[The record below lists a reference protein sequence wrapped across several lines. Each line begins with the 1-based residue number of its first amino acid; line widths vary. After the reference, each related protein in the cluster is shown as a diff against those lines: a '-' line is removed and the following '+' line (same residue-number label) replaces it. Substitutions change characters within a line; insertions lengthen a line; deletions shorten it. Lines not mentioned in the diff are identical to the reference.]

1 MTLLEL
7 LMWVGIG
14 LGLLLVLRPG
24 TVLRA
29 TLPVLRERL
38 GAARAA
44 LAKQGWAAWRLAGRL
59 LTVTEAE
66 PLRPTAA
73 IGQVVGATV
82 LTAAGV
88 VFAVCDLALT
98 WATLAPL
105 FGIPYQPQG
114 TLFASFDWL
123 LGVSLVLLALVY
135 GFILSDLVGWTMLT
149 RFAVVQHGRVGAFCL
164 AFLGFVASLGIAI
177 ALSAYRL
184 PALLS
189 GDGGSDALPE
199 LLAWVQTLPGPIL
212 LTLAAVLFVGAAL
225 ALLSLETFCAA
236 VVALWLTV
244 GGGAL
249 GLGSV
254 LLRMA
259 DLAVEMVLVAVTAL
273 ATEPRPQAMAAGLQ
287 RVGQGITNRTKAFGA
302 WLEALVRRKPPRA
315 EPPTAGTVL
324 TTS

>member
-29 TLPVLRERL
+29 ILPLLRERL
-38 GAARAA
+38 AAARTS
-44 LAKQGWAAWRLAGRL
+44 LAQQGWAAWRLAGRL

-66 PLRPTAA
+66 TLRPTAA

-105 FGIPYQPQG
+105 FGIAYQPQG

-123 LGVSLVLLALVY
+123 LGVSLVLLAIVY

-149 RFAVVQHGRVGAFCL
+149 HFAVVQHGRVGAFCL
-164 AFLGFVASLGIAI
+164 AFMGFVASLGIAV

-199 LLAWVQTLPGPIL
+199 LMAWVQTLPVPIL
-212 LTLAAVLFVGAAL
+212 LTLAAVLFVGAAM

-236 VVALWLTV
+236 VVALGLTV
-244 GGGAL
+244 GGVAL

-254 LLRMA
+254 LLRVM
-259 DLAVEMVLVAVTAL
+259 DLAVEMVLAAVTAL
-273 ATEPRPQAMAAGLQ
+273 ATEPRPQAMAAGLH
-287 RVGQGITNRTKAFGA
+287 RVGQGFTNRAKAFSARLHGLVYRGA
-302 WLEALVRRKPPRA
+302 PR
-315 EPPTAGTVL
+315 GTTSTESPVL
-324 TTS
+324 TPS